1 MFGEGLRASFKL
13 CPPASPLRAVGA
25 RKRVNSKMLYDS
37 IMTADRAVND
47 TSRSFTVPGEGS
59 YLGLLLVWLALI
71 VNYNLGPSP
80 CTVKLREGSLPT

>member
-1 MFGEGLRASFKL
+1 MALDTVDTGHSGHPVFGEGLRASFKL

-37 IMTADRAVND
+37 IMAADRAVND

-71 VNYNLGPSP
+71 LKSP
-80 CTVKLREGSLPT
+80 CQL